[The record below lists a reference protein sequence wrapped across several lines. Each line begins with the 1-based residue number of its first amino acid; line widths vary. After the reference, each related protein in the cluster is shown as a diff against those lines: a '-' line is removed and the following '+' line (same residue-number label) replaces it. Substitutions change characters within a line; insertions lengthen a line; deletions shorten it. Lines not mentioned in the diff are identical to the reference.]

1 MSEADKPVVLAKID
15 HKLAELL
22 VLAEMAGLSE
32 LHRRL
37 RVAADEVRRHRE
49 PSAPPTVPDL

>member
-1 MSEADKPVVLAKID
+1 MAEYPRADVLDRLD

-22 VLAEMAGLSE
+22 VLTDAPELGE

-37 RVAADEVRRHRE
+37 AAAADEVRRLHH
-49 PSAPPTVPDL
+49 PSDPPMVPDL